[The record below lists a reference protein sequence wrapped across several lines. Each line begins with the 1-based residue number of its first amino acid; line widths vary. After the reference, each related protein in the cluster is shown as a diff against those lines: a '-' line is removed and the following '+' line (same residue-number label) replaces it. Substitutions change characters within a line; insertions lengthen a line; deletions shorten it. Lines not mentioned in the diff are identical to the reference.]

1 MISEEL
7 KGIVDKFKEQGKM
20 DFLEETTEEKIL
32 SFEKEKGVTL
42 PSKYKDWLLFSD
54 GGELFLPAGIQ
65 LYGVEHKPLIDVNDN
80 SRPSEDYV
88 VIGGLASGDPILFKK
103 DSDKI
108 AIYNQGAGRI
118 EDDEIYDNF
127 VAFFPLRGGYKH
139 LFRISNTKKY
149 KAGTSFEEIVSLYKF
164 DVL

>member
-7 KGIVDKFKEQGKM
+7 KAIVDKLKEQGKM
-20 DFLEETTEEKIL
+20 IFLSETSEEKVT
-32 SFEKEKGVTL
+32 SFEKENSVKL
-42 PSKYKDWLLFSD
+42 PEKYKEWLLFSD

-88 VIGGLASGDPILFKK
+88 VIGALASGDPILFKK
-103 DSDKI
+103 DSEKI
-108 AIYNQGAGRI
+108 AIYNQAAGRI

-127 VAFFPLRGGYKH
+127 VAFLNDLYDLLGIGG
-139 LFRISNTKKY
+139 
-149 KAGTSFEEIVSLYKF
+149 
-164 DVL
+164 

>member
-7 KGIVDKFKEQGKM
+7 KAIVDKLKEQGKM
-20 DFLEETTEEKIL
+20 IFLPETSEEKVT
-32 SFEKEKGVTL
+32 SFEKENSVKL
-42 PSKYKDWLLFSD
+42 PEKYKEWLLFSD

-88 VIGGLASGDPILFKK
+88 VIGALASGDPILFKK
-103 DSDKI
+103 DSEKI
-108 AIYNQGAGRI
+108 AIYNQAAGRI

-127 VAFFPLRGGYKH
+127 VAFLNDLYDLLGIGG
-139 LFRISNTKKY
+139 
-149 KAGTSFEEIVSLYKF
+149 
-164 DVL
+164 

>member
-20 DFLEETTEEKIL
+20 EFLEETTEEKIL

-42 PSKYKDWLLFSD
+42 PPKYKDWLLFSD

-88 VIGGLASGDPILFKK
+88 VIGALASGDPILFKK

-108 AIYNQGAGRI
+108 INQIKNSEGNI
-118 EDDEIYDNF
+118 KLQNIT
-127 VAFFPLRGGYKH
+127 V
-139 LFRISNTKKY
+139 
-149 KAGTSFEEIVSLYKF
+149 GTSYGISIANNEEELNDSIAEADKAMYADKRKSKKIL
-164 DVL
+164 

>member
-32 SFEKEKGVTL
+32 SFEKKKGVTL

-65 LYGVEHKPLIDVNDN
+65 LYGVEHKPFIDVNDN
-80 SRPSEDYV
+80 SRSTPL
-88 VIGGLASGDPILFKK
+88 LAHSPASPDMVATVMYQKIMILPTG
-103 DSDKI
+103 
-108 AIYNQGAGRI
+108 Q
-118 EDDEIYDNF
+118 
-127 VAFFPLRGGYKH
+127 
-139 LFRISNTKKY
+139 
-149 KAGTSFEEIVSLYKF
+149 
-164 DVL
+164 

>member
-7 KGIVDKFKEQGKM
+7 KVIVDKLKEQGKM
-20 DFLEETTEEKIL
+20 DFLPETSEEKVT
-32 SFEKEKGVTL
+32 SFEKENSVKL
-42 PSKYKDWLLFSD
+42 PEKYKEWLLFSD

-88 VIGGLASGDPILFKK
+88 VIGALASGDPILFKK
-103 DSDKI
+103 DSEKI
-108 AIYNQGAGRI
+108 AIYNQAAGRI

-127 VAFFPLRGGYKH
+127 VAFLNDLYDLLGIGG
-139 LFRISNTKKY
+139 
-149 KAGTSFEEIVSLYKF
+149 
-164 DVL
+164 